1 METKRSFVLTL
12 TGAAIFIALAVLL
25 FAILRR
31 NLINLPGV
39 PPITQ
44 ETAVKAQPFG
54 KMRKFATEEEFR
66 AFMEEATSIRNESG
80 GVFMEDRAVSK
91 SAPGLGMENSIGL
104 PVPQAGGGDSAQR
117 VSQTNVQVLGIDE
130 PDIVKTDG
138 DNLYYSSP
146 YRYRTYPMMEKRIA
160 PDVMTEPGADSS
172 LIYPPVPQ
180 EPEGGILSIRSFP
193 PQAMKKLGNIPV
205 SGDLLLNGDVLAV
218 FDETNYEKR
227 QIAGYDVKDPA
238 RPVKKW
244 SIPYGENM
252 YKVQARLY
260 KNRIYLIT
268 RREQGNGFPCPIPL
282 FGIKGEGSSVRCM
295 DVYRPDAR
303 VPSDTVYT
311 VSKINPQDGTVEKT
325 VSFVGSAAESVIY
338 MSKENLYAAY
348 HYSGDM
354 VDILSGFVTE
364 NRDLFPDTVSQRLAK
379 LSGYQLSQQAKMVE
393 LSDILSR
400 FMNGMKNDDKLAF
413 ENNLQ
418 NRMKDFMAK
427 HARELDKT
435 GIVKIDLDSFSIRA
449 TGEVPGKALNQFA
462 LDEYDGSLRIATTI
476 GQNSWVSGFGR
487 TADSF
492 SDVYVLNGSL
502 DVLGSVRDLGKTERI
517 YSVRFMAER
526 GYVVTFRQTDP
537 FYVLD
542 LSNPRS
548 PALKGELK
556 IPGYSSYLHPLKED
570 LLVGVGQESGNVKLS
585 LFDVADP
592 ENPREIDKYS
602 MTEFWSEA
610 QNNHHA
616 FLADEQHEAF
626 FMPGSQGGYVFSYA
640 GNSLSMVKAVA
651 GSQVQRAVYINDY
664 LYVIGQDK
672 IVVLNEKDWSQA
684 GALDL

>member
-1 METKRSFVLTL
+1 V
-12 TGAAIFIALAVLL
+12 
-25 FAILRR
+25 
-31 NLINLPGV
+31 
-39 PPITQ
+39 
-44 ETAVKAQPFG
+44 
-54 KMRKFATEEEFR
+54 
-66 AFMEEATSIRNESG
+66 
-80 GVFMEDRAVSK
+80 
-91 SAPGLGMENSIGL
+91 
-104 PVPQAGGGDSAQR
+104 
-117 VSQTNVQVLGIDE
+117 
-130 PDIVKTDG
+130 
-138 DNLYYSSP
+138 
-146 YRYRTYPMMEKRIA
+146 
-160 PDVMTEPGADSS
+160 
-172 LIYPPVPQ
+172 
-180 EPEGGILSIRSFP
+180 
-193 PQAMKKLGNIPV
+193 
-205 SGDLLLNGDVLAV
+205 
-218 FDETNYEKR
+218 
-227 QIAGYDVKDPA
+227 
-238 RPVKKW
+238 
-244 SIPYGENM
+244 
-252 YKVQARLY
+252 
-260 KNRIYLIT
+260 
-268 RREQGNGFPCPIPL
+268 
-282 FGIKGEGSSVRCM
+282 
-295 DVYRPDAR
+295 
-303 VPSDTVYT
+303 
-311 VSKINPQDGTVEKT
+311 
-325 VSFVGSAAESVIY
+325 
-338 MSKENLYAAY
+338 
-348 HYSGDM
+348 
-354 VDILSGFVTE
+354 
-364 NRDLFPDTVSQRLAK
+364 
-379 LSGYQLSQQAKMVE
+379 
-393 LSDILSR
+393 
-400 FMNGMKNDDKLAF
+400 
-413 ENNLQ
+413 
-418 NRMKDFMAK
+418 
-427 HARELDKT
+427 
-435 GIVKIDLDSFSIRA
+435 
-449 TGEVPGKALNQFA
+449 
-462 LDEYDGSLRIATTI
+462 
-476 GQNSWVSGFGR
+476 QNSWVSGFGR